1 MAKFKDLMGQVFSRV
16 YEDPDYNA
24 IVFERYNSK
33 NNKVGFILYHEQD
46 CCESVYI
53 ESVVGN
59 LKDLENTPILMA
71 EESEGDGFTF
81 YKLATIKGYIDIRF
95 NQDID
100 SYYSVSVNL
109 VKMGADR
116 LRNWQ
121 EFDSSKV
128 K

>member
-16 YEDPDYNA
+16 YQDPDYNA

-33 NNKVGFILYHEQD
+33 DNKVGFILYHEQD

-53 ESVVGN
+53 ESIVGD

-71 EESEGDGFTF
+71 QENEGEGFTF

-100 SYYSVSVNL
+100 SYYSVSVDL
-109 VKMGADR
+109 VKLGKDG

-121 EFDSSKV
+121 DFDSNKV